1 METSQI
7 TLSFANVSGKKI
19 EADFDGGTTTS
30 DGGVLLLRQAEA
42 RTGIVNR
49 LVGAMSDR
57 RHQSYIDHTYTDL
70 IRQRVFQIACGYED
84 ANDSDDLR
92 SDPGL
97 KIACERLPLTGD
109 DLASQPT
116 MSRLENSVTRSDLYR
131 MGEALLETFI
141 ESYDKPPKKLI
152 LDIDDT
158 DDPTHGSQQLTLF
171 HAYYDEYCYLPI
183 HLYEGETGKLITT
196 LLRPGRRIRGREAAA
211 ILKRVLDHLIM
222 VWPKTKITLR
232 GDSHFSTPEVHDLC
246 DGYGIDFILGQ
257 AINKK
262 LKALGEPLME
272 LAAALAEQ
280 TDEPVRLFDRFDYR
294 AGSWS
299 RPRIII
305 YKAEITQGKTNP
317 RFVVTNIRNRT
328 PRFLYEKVYC
338 ARGRIG
344 RLHQESQD
352 LPALR
357 PDVLPSLSSQ
367 SVPSLPAQRRLRAC
381 ARDQTYRYARH
392 PMDDVQLRYDPTP
405 RPQNRR
411 QSAGA
416 SHQDSLS
423 LSDVVSPQGLDED
436 DRPQPRHGVNA
447 HTDGDVQKIDHQH
460 DQGITSLKRKAI
472 RPDTATSDHETR
484 TRQSQLSEK
493 RLRVPSSNGSRSNSA
508 NS

>member
-280 TDEPVRLFDRFDYR
+280 TDEPVRLFDSFDYR

-328 PRFLYEKVYC
+328 PKFLYEKVYC
-338 ARGRIG
+338 ARGRMEGFIKNHKTFLHSDRTSCHRFPANQFRLFLHSAAYVLLHAIKHIG
-344 RLHQESQD
+344 
-352 LPALR
+352 
-357 PDVLPSLSSQ
+357 
-367 SVPSLPAQRRLRAC
+367 
-381 ARDQTYRYARH
+381 
-392 PMDDVQLRYDPTP
+392 M
-405 RPQNRR
+405 
-411 QSAGA
+411 
-416 SHQDSLS
+416 
-423 LSDVVSPQGLDED
+423 QGT
-436 DRPQPRHGVNA
+436 QW
-447 HTDGDVQKIDHQH
+447 T
-460 DQGITSLKRKAI
+460 TSNF
-472 RPDTATSDHETR
+472 DTI
-484 TRQSQLSEK
+484 Q
-493 RLRVPSSNGSRSNSA
+493 LRVPKIGARVREQATRIRFHFPTSYPLKDLMKTIVLNLDTA
-508 NS
+508 

>member
-1 METSQI
+1 MGNSQI
-7 TLSFANVSGKKI
+7 TLSFANVSGKKT

-280 TDEPVRLFDRFDYR
+280 TDEPVRLFDSFDYR

-305 YKAEITQGKTNP
+305 YKAEITQGKTNKTFLHSDRTSCH
-317 RFVVTNIRNRT
+317 RFPANQFRL
-328 PRFLYEKVYC
+328 FLHSAAYVLVHAIKH
-338 ARGRIG
+338 IG
-344 RLHQESQD
+344 MQGTQWTTSNFD
-352 LPALR
+352 
-357 PDVLPSLSSQ
+357 
-367 SVPSLPAQRRLRAC
+367 
-381 ARDQTYRYARH
+381 TI
-392 PMDDVQLRYDPTP
+392 QLRVLKIGARVREQATRIRFHFPTSYP
-405 RPQNRR
+405 
-411 QSAGA
+411 
-416 SHQDSLS
+416 
-423 LSDVVSPQGLDED
+423 
-436 DRPQPRHGVNA
+436 
-447 HTDGDVQKIDHQH
+447 
-460 DQGITSLKRKAI
+460 LKDLMKTI
-472 RPDTATSDHETR
+472 VLNLDTA
-484 TRQSQLSEK
+484 
-493 RLRVPSSNGSRSNSA
+493 
-508 NS
+508 

>member
-7 TLSFANVSGKKI
+7 TLSFASISGRKI

-141 ESYDKPPKKLI
+141 ESYDKPPRKLI

-158 DDPTHGSQQLTLF
+158 DDPTHGAQQLTLF

-262 LKALGEPLME
+262 LKALGAPLME

-280 TDEPVRLFDRFDYR
+280 TDEPVRLFDSFDYR

-328 PRFLYEKVYC
+328 PKFLYEKVYC
-338 ARGRIG
+338 ARGRMEGFIKNHKTFLHSDRTSCHRFPANQFRLFLHSAAYVLVHAIKHIG
-344 RLHQESQD
+344 MQGTQWTTSNFD
-352 LPALR
+352 
-357 PDVLPSLSSQ
+357 
-367 SVPSLPAQRRLRAC
+367 
-381 ARDQTYRYARH
+381 TI
-392 PMDDVQLRYDPTP
+392 QLRVLKIGARVREQATRIRFHFPTSYP
-405 RPQNRR
+405 
-411 QSAGA
+411 
-416 SHQDSLS
+416 
-423 LSDVVSPQGLDED
+423 
-436 DRPQPRHGVNA
+436 
-447 HTDGDVQKIDHQH
+447 
-460 DQGITSLKRKAI
+460 LKDLMKTI
-472 RPDTATSDHETR
+472 VLNLDTA
-484 TRQSQLSEK
+484 
-493 RLRVPSSNGSRSNSA
+493 
-508 NS
+508 

>member
-1 METSQI
+1 MGSSQI
-7 TLSFANVSGKKI
+7 TLSFASISGRKI

-30 DGGVLLLRQAEA
+30 DGGALLLRQAESKI
-42 RTGIVNR
+42 GIVDR
-49 LVGAMSDR
+49 IVGALCDR
-57 RHQSYIDHTYTDL
+57 RHQSYIDHTYIDL
-70 IRQRVFQIACGYED
+70 IKQRVFQIACGYED
-84 ANDSDDLR
+84 ANDSNDLR

-97 KIACERLPLTGD
+97 KAACERLPLTGD

-116 MSRLENSVTRSDLYR
+116 MSRLENSVSRTDLYR
-131 MGEALLETFI
+131 IALALLEPFI
-141 ESYDKPPKKLI
+141 ESYDQPPKKLI

-158 DDPTHGSQQLTLF
+158 DDATHGAQQLSLF
-171 HAYYDEYCYLPI
+171 HAYHDEYCYMPV
-183 HLYEGETGKLITT
+183 HLYEGGTGKLIT
-196 LLRPGRRIRGREAAA
+196 A
-211 ILKRVLDHLIM
+211 ILKRVLDHILM
-222 VWPKTKITLR
+222 AWPQVQITLR
-232 GDSHFSTPEVHDLC
+232 GDSHFSAPEVHDLC
-246 DGYGIDFILGQ
+246 DAYDVDFILGQ
-257 AINKK
+257 ANNKK
-262 LKALGEPLME
+262 LKALGAPLME
-272 LAAALAEQ
+272 QAAALAQQ
-280 TDEPVRLFDRFDYR
+280 TEEPVRLFTSFDYR

-328 PRFLYEKVYC
+328 PKFLYEKVYC
-338 ARGRIG
+338 ARGRMEGFIKNHKTFLHSDRTSCHRFPANQF
-344 RLHQESQD
+344 RLFLHSG
-352 LPALR
+352 
-357 PDVLPSLSSQ
+357 
-367 SVPSLPAQRRLRAC
+367 RLRAA

>member
-196 LLRPGRRIRGREAAA
+196 LLRPGQMDPWSRGS
-211 ILKRVLDHLIM
+211 
-222 VWPKTKITLR
+222 
-232 GDSHFSTPEVHDLC
+232 GDSETRVGSFDHGV
-246 DGYGIDFILGQ
+246 
-257 AINKK
+257 
-262 LKALGEPLME
+262 
-272 LAAALAEQ
+272 AE
-280 TDEPVRLFDRFDYR
+280 
-294 AGSWS
+294 
-299 RPRIII
+299 
-305 YKAEITQGKTNP
+305 
-317 RFVVTNIRNRT
+317 
-328 PRFLYEKVYC
+328 
-338 ARGRIG
+338 
-344 RLHQESQD
+344 
-352 LPALR
+352 
-357 PDVLPSLSSQ
+357 
-367 SVPSLPAQRRLRAC
+367 
-381 ARDQTYRYARH
+381 
-392 PMDDVQLRYDPTP
+392 
-405 RPQNRR
+405 
-411 QSAGA
+411 
-416 SHQDSLS
+416 
-423 LSDVVSPQGLDED
+423 DED
-436 DRPQPRHGVNA
+436 HFTG
-447 HTDGDVQKIDHQH
+447 
-460 DQGITSLKRKAI
+460 
-472 RPDTATSDHETR
+472 
-484 TRQSQLSEK
+484 
-493 RLRVPSSNGSRSNSA
+493 
-508 NS
+508 